1 MCLIAS
7 QVAGVAPISPKKTR
21 TGGAHHLFDES
32 PDRSLAEYRANRES
46 RPKSSRGTREPVLRD
61 PDPPDTRPNPS
72 IDPVR
77 TQKLQSCCM
86 TPEVCNI
93 TN

>member
-1 MCLIAS
+1 MISSISMCLIAS

-32 PDRSLAEYRANRES
+32 PDRSLAEYRANRDQDQA
-46 RPKSSRGTREPVLRD
+46 GEPEN
-61 PDPPDTRPNPS
+61 PYSTKPEYWPGPNPETP
-72 IDPVR
+72 ILLYD
-77 TQKLQSCCM
+77 
-86 TPEVCNI
+86 PEVCNI